1 MEKQQLALGE
11 GGGKQLI
18 DILCLA
24 DYPQIKAGPGAA
36 NTVHVSLV
44 A

>member
-11 GGGKQLI
+11 SGGKPLI

-24 DYPQIKAGPGAA
+24 DYPQIKAGAV
-36 NTVHVSLV
+36 NTVHVML
-44 A
+44 AA